1 MTKGLIVVKF
11 GGSMLNGGPAVKR
24 AAELVKKE
32 REYGRDVVVVVSA
45 LKGVTDRLLSTAE
58 EITLNTQPEVI
69 DHIISLGEEQS
80 VRLMAAALRLV
91 GVDPV
96 EVTPSSPSWPII
108 TDDTFGNAEPLLEE
122 CISNAELGLGP
133 LIRRGKVP
141 VVCGFVG
148 KSPSGRITTLGRGG
162 SDTTAVILAR
172 CLGADELVLVKD
184 VEGVYTADPH
194 RVEDAKLIETLE
206 AREAYI
212 LASAG
217 AKFIHSKVF
226 RYKPDDLNIRIVS
239 DSGGLNGNGTLITG
253 ALPRIKFET
262 YSKPFTELTI
272 VGDTLSDPEA
282 LARITRTFKEKGGR
296 ILSIFAIGTYTKL
309 VADLDPNSFLNIVH
323 SQIESTSDLKA
334 LSVSEGHA
342 LITVW
347 GSALDSEVAVATA
360 VAQLSK
366 AGVDAHSVLVGKSSI
381 SLLSSWEKRDEVLHS
396 IEETLK
402 EV

>member
-1 MTKGLIVVKF
+1 M
-11 GGSMLNGGPAVKR
+11 NGGPAIKR
-24 AAELVKKE
+24 AAEVVKRE
-32 REYGRDVVVVVSA
+32 REHGRDVVVVVSA

-96 EVTPSSPSWPII
+96 EITPSSPSWPIV
-108 TDDTFGNAEPLLEE
+108 TDDTFGNAEPLLDE
-122 CISNAELGLGP
+122 CVSNAELGLGP
-133 LIRRGKVP
+133 LIQRGKVP

-148 KSPSGRITTLGRGG
+148 RSPSGLITTLGRGG

-172 CLGADELVLVKD
+172 CLRADELVLVKD

-194 RVEDAKLIETLE
+194 RVDDAKLIETLE
-206 AREAYI
+206 AREAHI

-226 RYKPDDLNIRIVS
+226 RYKTDDLNIRIVS
-239 DSGGLNGNGTLITG
+239 SSGGLNGNGTFITG
-253 ALPRIKFET
+253 AVPRIKVENF
-262 YSKPFTELTI
+262 SQPVTELTI

-282 LARITRTFKEKGGR
+282 LAQITSKIKEKGGR
-296 ILSIFAIGTYTKL
+296 TLSIFAIGAFTKL
-309 VADLDPNSFLNIVH
+309 VAELDPNCFLNIVH
-323 SQIESTSDLKA
+323 SQIKSTSDLKA
-334 LSVSEGHA
+334 VSVSEGQA

-347 GSALDSEVAVATA
+347 GSALDTEVAVANA
-360 VAQLSK
+360 AAQILK
-366 AGVDAHSVLVGKSSI
+366 AGLDAHSLLVGKSSI
-381 SLLSSWEKRDEVLHS
+381 SLLSSWEKCDEVSRS
-396 IEETLK
+396 IEKMLK
-402 EV
+402 EA